1 MKTITLQDIFTGR
14 GEVKGF
20 EFIKI
25 DSHEDVFM
33 YEVDNG
39 EGVIHFEVFR
49 AKLVPLCID
58 YAKKIFSS
66 SKSKYV
72 YPKARSF
79 GISAW
84 TFNIKKVA
92 VNKFNELIK

>member
-1 MKTITLQDIFTGR
+1 MKTITLQAQFIGR

-20 EFIKI
+20 EFQKI
-25 DSHEDVFM
+25 GEWDAVFM
-33 YEVDNG
+33 YKVTSS
-39 EGVIHFEVFR
+39 EGIIHFEVFR

-79 GISAW
+79 GVSAW
-84 TFNIKKVA
+84 TFNIEEMA